1 MVPDSVADALHLK
14 QIGQPSIAVAGEK
27 SDDIEAA
34 AEDDNAPAE
43 AVDTTKQ
50 RLLII
55 GDSMTQLLALRLSD
69 YANKNGHTLTCV
81 TWNGSGTK
89 QWSETDTLHKMC
101 IIGDMKELGSVSHDE
116 HQRIVDQLAAMRLE
130 QVWLVGEEFENCSTP
145 AIFRKFDNVSQV
157 KEAIAEHK
165 PQGMYILVKGSN
177 GTRLFELPQY
187 L

>member
-1 MVPDSVADALHLK
+1 MDAYNANPTSMAAAL
-14 QIGQPSIAVAGEK
+14 ANFET
-27 SDDIEAA
+27 IEA
-34 AEDDNAPAE
+34 P
-43 AVDTTKQ
+43 
-50 RLLII
+50 
-55 GDSMTQLLALRLSD
+55 
-69 YANKNGHTLTCV
+69 
-81 TWNGSGTK
+81 
-89 QWSETDTLHKMC
+89 HKMC

-145 AIFRKFDNVSQV
+145 ATFRKFDNVSQV

>member
-1 MVPDSVADALHLK
+1 MKPTLQLISIFVIALVYFIGYSMVPDSVADALHLK

-69 YANKNGHTLTCV
+69 YANKNG
-81 TWNGSGTK
+81 
-89 QWSETDTLHKMC
+89 
-101 IIGDMKELGSVSHDE
+101 
-116 HQRIVDQLAAMRLE
+116 QR
-130 QVWLVGEEFENCSTP
+130 
-145 AIFRKFDNVSQV
+145 
-157 KEAIAEHK
+157 
-165 PQGMYILVKGSN
+165 
-177 GTRLFELPQY
+177 
-187 L
+187 